1 MNASYPRRIGGVLL
15 AVLAVLPGRLAAA
28 PDEARPDAGRARPG
42 MALADFALLK
52 DIKAAL
58 LAPDGRS
65 IAYTVVITDLQANR
79 VKTQLWLLPVAE
91 GEPRQLALETDAI
104 EKVLWSP
111 QGSRLAVV
119 GKVSPR
125 AHQPEGDTWLWV
137 VDAGTGQGKRL
148 VRLQRSNHYLAHQ
161 GANLCWSPD
170 GALLAYLAADAEAR
184 PPAEDPRVVSR
195 IQYKTRTSLSDNR
208 PTHIWTVEVATG
220 KTRQLTT
227 GRYDEHS
234 IDWSPRG
241 DELVFCSNRGPDPDA
256 NLNYDLFTVKVA
268 DGTVQQ
274 LTKTA
279 GSEMSPVWSPD
290 GRTIAYTMTKRA
302 ATTIDSVAEDDHV
315 WVLDRDSGRARE
327 LTAALDRRCSHVRW
341 GADGK
346 SIYFLA
352 RDHGKSLIYRIPAM
366 GGEATPL
373 FTVTGLVT
381 TFSLP
386 SRPGRAVCVLS
397 TPTQPPEVWTFDSDG
412 SDRSMRTRLNVE
424 TIAHWKLV
432 APRDVNCKSFD
443 GTPIQGWLMLPPGAT
458 ADHKAPL
465 ILFIHGGPHGMYGS
479 SFSATFQ
486 LLCARGY
493 AVLFLNPRGSHGYGQ
508 RFSDGCVNDWGGGDY
523 KDLMAGLD
531 HVLATHPELDAG
543 RLGVTGGSYGGYM
556 TNWIITQTDRFKAA
570 VTYASLSN
578 LISFYATSLYQD
590 LIHVEFNGE
599 PWDHYDL
606 LWQRSPLRH
615 IKRVTTPTLILH
627 GEADNDV
634 HITQSE
640 ELYTALKRRGIETVF
655 VRYPRQG
662 HGATEPRHQLD
673 QLERTVAWFDRF
685 LQREGK

>member
-1 MNASYPRRIGGVLL
+1 MIGSALL
-15 AVLAVLPGRLAAA
+15 AVLAVLPGHLSAAL
-28 PDEARPDAGRARPG
+28 DEARPDEGRSRPG

-65 IAYTVVITDLQANR
+65 IAYTVAVADLHANR
-79 VKTQLWLLPVAE
+79 VKTELWLIPVAD

-119 GKVSPR
+119 GKALPR
-125 AHQPEGDTWLWV
+125 AHQPEADSWLWV
-137 VDAGTGQGKRL
+137 ADAGTGKSTRL
-148 VRLQRSNHYLAHQ
+148 VRLRRSNHYLAHQ

-170 GALLAYLAADAEAR
+170 GTMLAYLATDAEAK
-184 PPAEDPRVVSR
+184 PPADDPRVVSR
-195 IQYKTRTSLSDNR
+195 IQYKTRTGLSDNR

-227 GRYDEHS
+227 GRHDEHS
-234 IDWSPRG
+234 IDWSPGG

-268 DGTVQQ
+268 DGTIQQ

-279 GSEMSPVWSPD
+279 GSEMAPVWSPD
-290 GRTIAYTMTKRA
+290 GRALAYTMTKRA

-315 WVLDRDSGRARE
+315 WVLDRDSGRARD

-341 GADGK
+341 GADG
-346 SIYFLA
+346 STIYFLA
-352 RDHGKSLIYRIPAM
+352 RDRGRSLIYRIPAT

-373 FTVTGLVT
+373 FSVTGMAT

-386 SRPGRAVCVLS
+386 SRSGRAVCVLS
-397 TPTQPPEVWTFDSDG
+397 TPTQPPEVWTFNGDG
-412 SDRSMRTRLNVE
+412 TDRSMRTRLNVE
-424 TIAHWKLV
+424 TIARWKPV
-432 APRDVNCKSFD
+432 APREVTCKSFD
-443 GTPIQGWLMLPPGAT
+443 GTPLQGWLMLPPGAT
-458 ADHKAPL
+458 AAHKAPL
-465 ILFIHGGPHGMYGS
+465 ILSIHGGPHGMYGA

-531 HVLATHPELDAG
+531 HALATYPQLDAD

-556 TNWIITQTDRFKAA
+556 TNWIITQTGRFKAA

-599 PWDHYDL
+599 PWDHYDI

-615 IKRVTTPTLILH
+615 IKGVTTPTLILH

-655 VRYPRQG
+655 VRYPREG
-662 HGATEPRHQLD
+662 HGATEPKHQLD

-685 LQREGK
+685 LQRDGK